1 MSDSSLH
8 LPYTKQKI
16 GEMFDGLDVSDFN
29 QTTGRKLSVKSET
42 KPPIIIQHPQKKP
55 PLVVVTA
62 KAFRY
67 ENGNAIS
74 QGNVGVAVI
83 DEENVYSVLLYRG
96 QNLIITKATI
106 HAKFSFV
113 IPFSLIVLQCITS
126 LSSQPSIISTSIE
139 QSNDIITEEKC
150 NVTYSECHIDSTI
163 LFEKQITQVIDKHS
177 SFGSILYSIPLNIT
191 TTALIVGKPSSFGLL
206 ENTNPLVYYVI
217 NSISPIKSTSIEQQS
232 KPTNDDIDQNLKI
245 DPILINNETPKE
257 KEVELIHSNELPIN
271 ETTTPIE
278 DDKEINNIKEE
289 IKENDSEQIPKNDLL
304 EPKECDDDGDGVKE
318 NENTTENKEKETK
331 STNGIE
337 TIQHCIND
345 IQNELHELS
354 SKFNSK
360 ETCDVISS
368 IVNMKTEIEKK
379 NNTIQEL
386 QERVNTENNQIKNL
400 EQQIELLQ
408 TQLENEQKKNIEL
421 ENQQKQ
427 QQTTLNIHDLIQ
439 QLQNEHENE
448 INIDELFENI
458 LTTTDKHLKIIMQN
472 VYANIIT
479 GIDDDSDIDFII
491 NVIKTVIKDTTLN
504 ELIQLK
510 DIIKQQKPTTSPNLQ
525 RIIQFLLTYEN

>member
-113 IPFSLIVLQCITS
+113 FQKDLYLYFTDLQSIGWSVRFKNENDRFHFSLIVLQCITS

-232 KPTNDDIDQNLKI
+232 KSTNDDIVQNLKI
-245 DPILINNETPKE
+245 DPILINNETLKE
-257 KEVELIHSNELPIN
+257 KEVELTHSNELTIN

-304 EPKECDDDGDGVKE
+304 EPKD
-318 NENTTENKEKETK
+318 
-331 STNGIE
+331 TNGIE

-386 QERVNTENNQIKNL
+386 QERKINK
-400 EQQIELLQ
+400 
-408 TQLENEQKKNIEL
+408 
-421 ENQQKQ
+421 KQ

-439 QLQNEHENE
+439 QLQNEHKNE